1 MFRSSYLLWWFKRVL
16 WKLNLKI
23 TWLNFINKV
32 DDYYSDYELAIMFKR
47 KQEAKYA
54 IYILLQKTKIWIFF
68 DPLKGMI
75 KEYSLEMYLMVYVE
89 CLKEYINQGTRNYY
103 LSDYIYDLFHDLDE
117 MSKLELVECWK
128 KNIQEKRNYMK
139 C

>member
-1 MFRSSYLLWWFKRVL
+1 
-16 WKLNLKI
+16 
-23 TWLNFINKV
+23 
-32 DDYYSDYELAIMFKR
+32 MFKR

-54 IYILLQKTKIWIFF
+54 IYILLQKPNMNFF

-89 CLKEYINQGTRNYY
+89 CLKDYINQGIRNYY
-103 LSDYIYDLFHDLDE
+103 LRDYIYDLFHELDE
-117 MSKLELVECWK
+117 MSKIELVDMLK
-128 KNIQEKRNYMK
+128 KEYPKKRNYMK